1 MKVLD
6 EQTDIS
12 TQLKQTW
19 KSDNVQEMQNFMVC
33 LPFCTFTDIT
43 LKQDVSYLLLL
54 FFAVV
59 GANPGPH
66 RVRMC
71 ACDSTLIITKYIQDS
86 KRHA

>member
-33 LPFCTFTDIT
+33 LPFCT
-43 LKQDVSYLLLL
+43 YLISRSNKTFHIFFLLIS
-54 FFAVV
+54 AAV

-71 ACDSTLIITKYIQDS
+71 AIDSILIITKYVQDS